1 MTSFSHPTISVYT
14 LPMLKVCLI
23 QLPVPDVTGA
33 IRNTNI
39 PLASGYLSSYIQH
52 TARLKDAEV
61 KILPEELA
69 EHGGDEAILSYLREN
84 QFDCIGFSLYLWNVE
99 RSSYIAS
106 RIKAES
112 PRTITCAGGPE
123 TADLGKDREAL
134 FQSFDFIAVGE
145 GEIAF
150 TELVKDILS
159 GSSGRRIYHTKES
172 TDLASIPNPYLSGI
186 LQIHR
191 KRPVYLETMRGCPNR
206 CSYCFYGK
214 LYGCVRFFPDSVVEK
229 TIRLAEKNGASEIY
243 LMDPSFNV
251 SPGLEDR
258 LKRLAELNTS
268 GIPIHT
274 ELRLES
280 MTESRARLLKEAGFR
295 SVEVGL
301 QSIHKETLK
310 RVNRSFGRKAFEKG
324 AESLKDEGIEVR
336 TGVILGL
343 PGETA
348 DQFLSTVNFVKNLGI
363 GKTMEIYPLSVLPG
377 TECRERSGELGLS
390 YMQNPPYWVIATNKK
405 NGNGLPG
412 MAEAEL
418 FAVIPMVEDIL
429 MVDYFSPILPS
440 FGNDTCFISFADL
453 RLKEEQDRLIEKP
466 QKIANRLTLLT
477 DTAFI
482 NSNEAVQLGAI
493 LRTYTPFTT
502 ICIVIESDTE
512 PMLED
517 IDRLSSIFY
526 KPDHYVNRTFYFK
539 QDRQN
544 IFSTRIFLLTRNRRI
559 MKGYRE
565 KDAAYDLIVD
575 YRPGMLDDMHEVF
588 SSHPLVY
595 VPSSVSTEEQAM
607 LEMEYVDFQ
616 HLILYEN

>member
-1 MTSFSHPTISVYT
+1 
-14 LPMLKVCLI
+14 MLKVCLI

-52 TARLKDAEV
+52 TARLKDVEV
-61 KILPEELA
+61 NILPEELA
-69 EHGGDEAILSYLREN
+69 DHGGDEAILFYLRDN
-84 QFDCIGFSLYLWNVE
+84 QFDLIGFSLYLWNVE

-123 TADLGKDREAL
+123 TADIGSDREKF
-134 FQSFDFIAVGE
+134 FQPFDFIIVGE

-150 TELVKDILS
+150 CELVKDIFS
-159 GSSGRRIYHTKES
+159 GSSGRRIYRTEES

-186 LQIHR
+186 LQISR
-191 KRPVYLETMRGCPNR
+191 KKPVYLETMRGCPNR

-214 LYGCVRFFPDSVVEK
+214 MYDCVRFFPDSVVEK
-229 TIRLAEKNGASEIY
+229 TIQHAEKNGAPEIY

-280 MTESRARLLKEAGFR
+280 ITESRARLLKDAGFR

-301 QSIHKETLK
+301 QSIHNAILK
-310 RVNRSFGRKAFEKG
+310 RVNRSFERKAFEKG
-324 AESLKDEGIEVR
+324 AELLKHAGIEVR

-348 DQFLSTVNFVKNLGI
+348 DQFLSTINFVKDLGI
-363 GKTMEIYPLSVLPG
+363 EKTMEIYPLAVLPG

-390 YMQNPPYWVIATNKK
+390 YMQNPPYWVIATNKE
-405 NGNGLPG
+405 GVAGLSG
-412 MAEAEL
+412 MSEAEL
-418 FAVIPMVEDIL
+418 FAVIPIVEDIL
-429 MVDYFSPILPS
+429 EVDYFSPILPS
-440 FGNDTCFISFADL
+440 FGNDTCFISFADM
-453 RLKEEQDRLIEKP
+453 RLEKERNRLLEEP
-466 QKIANRLTLLT
+466 QKIANNLTLLT
-477 DTAFI
+477 DSAFI
-482 NSNEAVQLGAI
+482 RSGRAVQIGDI
-493 LRTYTPFTT
+493 LRTHTPFTT
-502 ICIVIESDTE
+502 LCIVIESDTE
-512 PMLED
+512 PTLED
-517 IDRLSSIFY
+517 IYRLSDIFF

-544 IFSTRIFLLTRNRRI
+544 IFSTRIFLLTRNRLI
-559 MKGYRE
+559 MKSYKE
-565 KDAAYDLIVD
+565 NDAAYDLIVD
-575 YRPGMLDDMHEVF
+575 YRQGMFDDMREVF
-588 SSHPLVY
+588 SSYPLVY
-595 VPSSVSTEEQAM
+595 VASCISAEERAM
-607 LEMEYVDFQ
+607 LKREYADFQ